1 MIWKKGKNSKS
12 KKHDRIKTISKN
24 LKIKEHIVT
33 TENKKRINVKIDE
46 TVGEGVYANFFMI
59 NNSPSE
65 FVIDFGRILPG
76 LPNAKIYSRILTTPQ
91 HAKQLLQILGKN
103 IENFEKKNGEIKM
116 PGKQEE
122 KDIGFKNIGQN
133 A

>member
-1 MIWKKGKNSKS
+1 MIWKKGKSTKS
-12 KKHDRIKTISKN
+12 RKHNQIKTISKN

-33 TENKKRINVKIDE
+33 TENKKKINVKIDE
-46 TVGEGVYANFFMI
+46 KVGEGVYANFFMI

-76 LPNAKIYSRILTTPQ
+76 LPNAKIYSRVLTTPQ
-91 HAKQLLQILGKN
+91 HAKQLLNILEKK
-103 IENFEKKNGEIKM
+103 IEDFEKMNGEIKM
-116 PGKQEE
+116 SGKSEE
-122 KDIGFKNIGQN
+122 KDIGFKNVGQN

>member
-1 MIWKKGKNSKS
+1 M
-12 KKHDRIKTISKN
+12 
-24 LKIKEHIVT
+24 T
-33 TENKKRINVKIDE
+33 TENKKKINVKIDE

-59 NNSPSE
+59 NNSLSE

-103 IENFEKKNGEIKM
+103 IENFEAKNGEIKM
-116 PGKQEE
+116 PGKAEE
-122 KDIGFKNIGQN
+122 KDIGFKNTGQN

>member
-1 MIWKKGKNSKS
+1 MTN
-12 KKHDRIKTISKN
+12 
-24 LKIKEHIVT
+24 
-33 TENKKRINVKIDE
+33 ENKKKINVKIDE
-46 TVGEGVYANFFMI
+46 TIGEGVYANFFMI
-59 NNSPSE
+59 TNSPSE

-91 HAKQLLQILGKN
+91 HAKQMLKILEKN
-103 IENFEKKNGEIKM
+103 IENFEAKNGEIKM
-116 PGKQEE
+116 PGRGEE